1 MDFARNIFGG
11 ISWLYLFT
19 DTVMNILGSK
29 VTVHDILRSLYLFTD
44 TAVHILGSESKIR
57 DILGGYTY
65 SLIPLCIFGARTL
78 LLTTFLGVEDLK
90 A

>member
-1 MDFARNIFGG
+1 
-11 ISWLYLFT
+11 
-19 DTVMNILGSK
+19 MNILGSK
-29 VTVHDILRSLYLFTD
+29 VTVQDILRSLYLYCRAYFD
-44 TAVHILGSESKIR
+44 NAVHIFGSESKIR

-90 A
+90 AWTLALS